1 MLQAIQIAAGYGER
15 PILRE
20 VSLTIERGALT
31 ALLGPNG
38 SGKTTLVRVLARVLR
53 PHSGQCLLE
62 GQPFDQISPVRFAQ
76 QVAYAPQESPP
87 DMGFTVAELVM
98 MGRYPHQKGFWGV
111 SARDWEAVH
120 RAMEFAGIAHLATRR
135 VGELSGGERQRIHLA
150 RALAQQANYLLLDEP
165 TAHLDLRHQV
175 QILHAIRQHAL
186 EQQKGVLAVLHDL
199 NLASEYADYVALMHE
214 GQIVAYGTPE
224 AVFDPAILES
234 VYHTPTLV
242 RRNPLTGKPLV
253 FALTPQT
260 PLTLEPNAPCA
271 FVIAGGGTGAELYYA
286 LLEQGWRVC
295 TGVLNLL
302 DTDEEI
308 ARALQLEHLTEPPF
322 SPISEPNFQRACQ
335 LARGAHA
342 VVIADVPFG
351 HGNLRNL
358 EVALHAQQAGVPV
371 YALCERPFEKRDY
384 THGQATALWNQL
396 LQGGMRCFD
405 NLKALMETLADASP
419 PEEGD
424 EASQKG

>member
-1 MLQAIQIAAGYGER
+1 MLQAIHVEAGYGER
-15 PILRE
+15 PILRK
-20 VSLTIERGALT
+20 VSLAIERGTLVALI
-31 ALLGPNG
+31 GPNG

-53 PHSGQCLLE
+53 PHSGQCLLD
-62 GQPFDQISPVRFAQ
+62 GHPFEQIPPARFAQ

-111 SARDWEAVH
+111 SPRDWEAVH

-135 VGELSGGERQRIHLA
+135 VGALSGGERQRIHLA
-150 RALAQQANYLLLDEP
+150 RALAQQASYLLLDEP

-175 QILHAIRQHAL
+175 QILHALRQYAL
-186 EQQKGVLAVLHDL
+186 EQRKGVLVVLHDL
-199 NLASEYADYVALMHE
+199 NLASEYADHVALMSE
-214 GQIVAYGTPE
+214 GQIVAYGAPD
-224 AVFDPAILES
+224 AVFEPAILES

-260 PLTLEPNAPCA
+260 HFTLEPNAPRA

-308 ARALQLEHLTEPPF
+308 ARALQLEHLTEPAF
-322 SPISEPNFQRACQ
+322 SPISEQSFQRACQ
-335 LARGAHA
+335 MACGAQA

-351 HGNLRNL
+351 YGNLRNL
-358 EVALHAQQAGVPV
+358 EVALQAQRAGVPV
-371 YALCERPFEKRDY
+371 YALCERPFEERDY
-384 THGQATALWNQL
+384 TDGQATTLWSQL
-396 LQGGMRCFD
+396 LQGGMRCFEG
-405 NLKALMETLADASP
+405 LKALMEAVAAASP
-419 PEEGD
+419 PLGD
-424 EASQKG
+424 EAASGS